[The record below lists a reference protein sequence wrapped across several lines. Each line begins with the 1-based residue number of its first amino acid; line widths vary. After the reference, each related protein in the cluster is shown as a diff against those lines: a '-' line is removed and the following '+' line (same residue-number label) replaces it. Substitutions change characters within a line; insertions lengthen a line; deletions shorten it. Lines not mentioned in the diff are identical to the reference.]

1 MEHIVV
7 GVDGSAH
14 SREALRFAV
23 EEARIRGASLQAVMA
38 WHLPYYGGMV
48 GMSLPVDPESMRESY
63 QAELDRA
70 VDAVDGS
77 GLASGIE
84 RTLVEGTPG
93 GVLVDASKGATLLV
107 VGSRGHGGFMGL
119 LLGSVSQQVAT
130 HAHCPVVI
138 IPPAEDEAPA
148 PAS

>member
-7 GVDGSAH
+7 GLDGSAH
-14 SREALRFAV
+14 STKALRFAV
-23 EEARIRGASLQAVMA
+23 EEARIRGVEVQAVMA

-48 GMSLPVDPESMRESY
+48 GMSLPMDPESMRASY

-70 VDAVDGS
+70 VDAVDAT
-77 GLASGIE
+77 GLAAPIQ

-93 GVLVDASKGATLLV
+93 GVLVDASKGAAMLV

-119 LLGSVSQQVAT
+119 LLGSVSQQVAA

-138 IPPAEDEAPA
+138 VPPVEDETA
-148 PAS
+148 